1 MTNITDTKEV
11 IIALFRGLAGYKER
25 APEGLS
31 KWEIGTLLMELAG
44 PLKDAAVGIQNVHTE
59 LLTIDEEART
69 ELLQLI
75 GDYLVQAGVT
85 HRNTEISLSI
95 LNWILDGAQ
104 VAKFIAEMPPT
115 AEAV

>member
-1 MTNITDTKEV
+1 MTNISDTKEL
-11 IIALFRGLAGYKER
+11 ITALFRGLAEYKER
-25 APEGLS
+25 APEGLT
-31 KWEIGTLLMELAG
+31 KWEVGTLVMELAG

-75 GDYLVQAGVT
+75 GDHLVQAGVT

-95 LNWILDGAQ
+95 LNWALDGAQ
-104 VAKFIAEMPPT
+104 VAKFISEMPPS
-115 AEAV
+115 AEPA

>member
-11 IIALFRGLAGYKER
+11 ISALFRGLAEYKER

-31 KWEIGTLLMELAG
+31 KWEIGTLVMELAG
-44 PLKDAAVGIQNVHTE
+44 PLKDATVGIQNVYTE

-75 GDYLVQAGVT
+75 GDHLVQAGVT

-104 VAKFIAEMPPT
+104 VAKFISEMPPT
-115 AEAV
+115 AEAA